1 MNRRTLLQ
9 LIALNAAALPQALR
23 AEAAK
28 PIPAFRR
35 LLLIELNGGNDGLNT
50 VVPFRDPRY
59 YALRP
64 NIALEKSTLLPVN
77 GTLAFHPA
85 MRGMK
90 RLYDTGEL
98 AVVQGVGYPRPNR
111 SHFRSI
117 DIWDTA
123 SSSDEYFDEGWIHT
137 LDALNAS
144 RIKGVV
150 LGGELG
156 PLEGTDSGIIK
167 VNRLE
172 AFLNQSKSIASRITY
187 INDNPALLHLLHTEA
202 EITRS
207 AAELKT
213 YLARVKKPP
222 FAYDATPFGRQLEIA
237 TRIIDSGLPV
247 PVLKIKLGS
256 FDTHF
261 NQLPQHARLL
271 KELSD
276 GLFTLRRNL
285 LQSAQ
290 WKNTLV
296 MTYSEFGR
304 RAAENA
310 SRGTDHGTAAPHFF
324 AGGAVR
330 GGVYGTMPSLGDL
343 DANGD
348 LKYTTDFR
356 DLYHTVQQ
364 EWFHAA
370 SERLEPF
377 KVLPI
382 ISAK

>member
-28 PIPAFRR
+28 PIPPFRR

-64 NIALEKSTLLPVN
+64 NIALEKSTLLPMN

-90 RLYDTGEL
+90 RLYDAGEL

-187 INDNPALLHLLHTEA
+187 TNDNPALLHILNTEA
-202 EITRS
+202 EISRS

-237 TRIIDSGLPV
+237 TRIIDSRLPV
-247 PVLKIKLGS
+247 PVLKIKLGP

-348 LKYTTDFR
+348 LKFTTDFR